1 MRSGRL
7 FQKFLMLWKGESAL
21 HVAVVV
27 GTLKAF
33 TGMHLGKLAW
43 CPVSGFIRQGLRL
56 LWCQTSGGGRAA
68 VGRSRVV
75 LPHRTRCIGGDM
87 HCHHSRDVEDVAIFK
102 THQRSVSE
110 SSPALRYDH
119 FGDLECH
126 FRKSIIFAQY
136 SGGIRN
142 ADCSFG

>member
-1 MRSGRL
+1 M
-7 FQKFLMLWKGESAL
+7 A
-21 HVAVVV
+21 V

-43 CPVSGFIRQGLRL
+43 CPVSGFILQGLRL
-56 LWCQTSGGGRAA
+56 LWRQTSGGGRAA
-68 VGRSRVV
+68 VGRSRVM

-87 HCHHSRDVEDVAIFK
+87 HCHHSRDVEDVATFK

-119 FGDLECH
+119 FGDLE
-126 FRKSIIFAQY
+126 
-136 SGGIRN
+136 
-142 ADCSFG
+142 

>member
-1 MRSGRL
+1 MACGGRLRVYGTCCSVGRLPCAVTCRGALDCHENNAKTTQKIVKIAKNSRKNTKMVITLRSGRL

-56 LWCQTSGGGRAA
+56 LWCQTSGATGGA
-68 VGRSRVV
+68 
-75 LPHRTRCIGGDM
+75 
-87 HCHHSRDVEDVAIFK
+87 
-102 THQRSVSE
+102 QRSVGRE
-110 SSPALRYDH
+110 
-119 FGDLECH
+119 
-126 FRKSIIFAQY
+126 
-136 SGGIRN
+136 
-142 ADCSFG
+142 

>member
-1 MRSGRL
+1 MI
-7 FQKFLMLWKGESAL
+7 WKGESAL

-43 CPVSGFIRQGLRL
+43 CPVSGFILQGLRL

-68 VGRSRVV
+68 VGRSRVM
-75 LPHRTRCIGGDM
+75 LPHGTRCIAGDM
-87 HCHHSRDVEDVAIFK
+87 HYDHSRDVEGVATFK

-119 FGDLECH
+119 FGDLE
-126 FRKSIIFAQY
+126 
-136 SGGIRN
+136 
-142 ADCSFG
+142 

>member
-1 MRSGRL
+1 
-7 FQKFLMLWKGESAL
+7 
-21 HVAVVV
+21 
-27 GTLKAF
+27 
-33 TGMHLGKLAW
+33 
-43 CPVSGFIRQGLRL
+43 
-56 LWCQTSGGGRAA
+56 
-68 VGRSRVV
+68 
-75 LPHRTRCIGGDM
+75 M
-87 HCHHSRDVEDVAIFK
+87 HCHHSRDVEDVATFK

-142 ADCSFG
+142 ADCSFGGVSGGGP

>member
-1 MRSGRL
+1 MRARITFEVITLRSGRL

-56 LWCQTSGGGRAA
+56 LWGQTSGATGGA
-68 VGRSRVV
+68 
-75 LPHRTRCIGGDM
+75 
-87 HCHHSRDVEDVAIFK
+87 
-102 THQRSVSE
+102 QRSVGRE
-110 SSPALRYDH
+110 
-119 FGDLECH
+119 
-126 FRKSIIFAQY
+126 
-136 SGGIRN
+136 
-142 ADCSFG
+142 